1 MVHAWVGNSEG
12 VAEDHYLMATDED
25 FDRAAGKA
33 TLKATLSALVTAA
46 QAWSGEKETAVS
58 PAIARDTAVLS
69 GLKVPPRG
77 VEGTADFPN
86 KTELSIG
93 GGAESGAVGEE
104 TAQLINLLGSLS
116 PAQRELLLAIAR
128 ART

>member
-77 VEGTADFPN
+77 VEPRF
-86 KTELSIG
+86 S
-93 GGAESGAVGEE
+93 S
-104 TAQLINLLGSLS
+104 
-116 PAQRELLLAIAR
+116 
-128 ART
+128 